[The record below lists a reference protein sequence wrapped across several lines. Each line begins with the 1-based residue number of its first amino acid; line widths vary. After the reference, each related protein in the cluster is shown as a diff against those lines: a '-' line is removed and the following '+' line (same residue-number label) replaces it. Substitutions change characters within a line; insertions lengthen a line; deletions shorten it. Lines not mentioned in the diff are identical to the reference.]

1 MKTANESNRRWCAS
15 PLRMPSGALYIGVL
29 MLSALLFG
37 TPASADDDTNHAR
50 ALSKAFRRSA
60 ERTLPSV
67 VTILCR
73 HKQES
78 GQSSSI
84 LDIIGG
90 PDAQVYDSIGSGVII
105 SDDGWILTNHHVI
118 EDADKIEV
126 RLHDGRRYFSDKTL
140 ADASSDV
147 ALVKIESKSELKAAE
162 IGDSSQ
168 LAVGDWV
175 IAIGSPFTLESS
187 VSAGIISGTN
197 RRRRLSKEVS
207 GQFLQTDA
215 AINPG
220 NSGGPLLDIDG
231 KVIGI
236 NTAISSNSGGFEG
249 IGFAIPISRAIWIKK
264 ELQTYGKV
272 RRALAG
278 IRVKALPYEVA
289 KETELPN
296 LSGVLVESVVAGRS
310 GDLAGV
316 KKGDIIV
323 SFSGMAVTS
332 DVEFAEL
339 VLQSPIDEA
348 FPIVLYR
355 SGQKQELTIRLQEKP

>member
-1 MKTANESNRRWCAS
+1 MTSLKTLPLANFPWRQWPTAT
-15 PLRMPSGALYIGVL
+15 LIFALAISIC
-29 MLSALLFG
+29 LSSAV
-37 TPASADDDTNHAR
+37 ADDETNHAR
-50 ALSKAFRRSA
+50 ALSRAFRQSA
-60 ERTLPSV
+60 ERALPSV
-67 VTILCR
+67 VTILCKV
-73 HKQES
+73 KQEG
-78 GQSSSI
+78 GQSSPI

-105 SDDGWILTNHHVI
+105 SEDGWILTNNHVI
-118 EDADKIEV
+118 DGAVRIEV
-126 RLHDGRRYFSDKTL
+126 RLNDGRRYFSDKTL
-140 ADASSDV
+140 ADPGSDV
-147 ALVKIESKSELKAAE
+147 ALVKIESQTELKAAA
-162 IGDSSQ
+162 IGDSAQ

-175 IAIGSPFTLESS
+175 IAIGSPFTLEAS

-197 RRRRLSKEVS
+197 RRRRLSREVS

-278 IRVKALPYEVA
+278 IRVSTLPYDVA
-289 KETELPN
+289 KTLEIPN
-296 LSGVLVESVVAGRS
+296 LTGVLVNSVVSGRP
-310 GDLAGV
+310 GDVAGV
-316 KKGDIIV
+316 KTGDVII
-323 SFSGMAVTS
+323 SFAGIGVAS

-339 VLQSPIDEA
+339 VLQSPIDE
-348 FPIVLYR
+348 PLPVVLYR
-355 SGQKQELTIRLQEKP
+355 GGQKQELTIRLQEKPN

>member
-1 MKTANESNRRWCAS
+1 
-15 PLRMPSGALYIGVL
+15 VL
-29 MLSALLFG
+29 ARSWILWLL
-37 TPASADDDTNHAR
+37 TVSLLPAQTKSEDDANHAR
-50 ALSKAFRRSA
+50 ALSKAFRASA
-60 ERTLPSV
+60 EKSLPSV

-73 HKQES
+73 AKQAD
-78 GQSSSI
+78 GQTSPI

-90 PDAQVYDSIGSGVII
+90 PDAQVYDTVGSGVII

-118 EDADKIEV
+118 DAAQKIEV
-126 RLHDGRRYFSDKTL
+126 RLNDGRRYFTDKTL
-140 ADASSDV
+140 SDKSSDV

-162 IGDSSQ
+162 IGDSST

-197 RRRRLSKEVS
+197 RRRRLSRDVS

-231 KVIGI
+231 KLIGI

-249 IGFAIPISRAIWIKK
+249 IGFAIPISRAMWIKK
-264 ELQTYGKV
+264 ELQSYGKV

-278 IRVKALPYEVA
+278 IRVSTLPYDTA
-289 KETELPN
+289 KGLEQQQ
-296 LSGVLVESVVAGRS
+296 LSGARVEAVVPGRP

-316 KKGDIIV
+316 KSGDIIAAFAGSV
-323 SFSGMAVTS
+323 VAS

-339 VLQSPIDEA
+339 VLLSPIDEPL
-348 FPIVLYR
+348 PIVVYR
-355 SGQKQELTIRLQEKP
+355 GGEKKELTIRLQEKP

>member
-1 MKTANESNRRWCAS
+1 MWDSVFGRWQVQVGGHLLVMVAVCLCFSTRVWAVPINEDEA
-15 PLRMPSGALYIGVL
+15 
-29 MLSALLFG
+29 
-37 TPASADDDTNHAR
+37 NHAR
-50 ALSKAFRRSA
+50 ALSRAFRLSA
-60 ERTLPSV
+60 EKNLPSV

-73 HKQES
+73 AKQEAE
-78 GQSSSI
+78 GQGSSSI
-84 LDIIGG
+84 LDLIGG
-90 PDAQVYDSIGSGVII
+90 PDAQVYDSIGSGVIV
-105 SDDGWILTNHHVI
+105 SADGWILTNNHVI
-118 EDADKIEV
+118 EEASKIEV
-126 RLHDGRRYFSDKTL
+126 RLYDGRRYFSNETL
-140 ADASSDV
+140 ADPSSDV
-147 ALVKIESKSELKAAE
+147 ALVKIQSTDNFIPAE
-162 IGDSSQ
+162 IGDSGQ
-168 LAVGDWV
+168 LSVGDWV

-197 RRRRLSKEVS
+197 RRRRLSKDVA

-249 IGFAIPISRAIWIKK
+249 IGFAIPISRAMWIKR

-278 IRVKALPYEVA
+278 IRVSTLPYDVAKSIALP
-289 KETELPN
+289 N
-296 LSGVLVESVVAGRS
+296 MSGVLVNSVVPGRP

-316 KKGDIIV
+316 KSGDVIV
-323 SFSGMAVTS
+323 SFGGNPISS

-339 VLQSPIDEA
+339 VLQSPIDEPM
-348 FPIVLYR
+348 PIVLYR
-355 SGQKQELTIRLQEKP
+355 GGEKQELTIRLQEKP

>member
-1 MKTANESNRRWCAS
+1 MRQDSS
-15 PLRMPSGALYIGVL
+15 PHSRLAKPYRLFAP
-29 MLSALLFG
+29 LLLLTIILG
-37 TPASADDDTNHAR
+37 GIVNPVHGDDETNHAR
-50 ALSKAFRRSA
+50 ALSKAFRQSA
-60 ERTLPSV
+60 EKTLPSV

-73 HKQES
+73 VKQEN
-78 GQSSSI
+78 GQTSPI
-84 LDIIGG
+84 LDLIGG

-105 SDDGWILTNHHVI
+105 SEDGWILTNNHVI
-118 EDADKIEV
+118 DDATRIEV
-126 RLHDGRRYFSDKTL
+126 RLNDGRRYFSDKTL
-140 ADASSDV
+140 ADPASDV
-147 ALVKIESKSELKAAE
+147 ALVKIESQTAIRPAS

-197 RRRRLSKEVS
+197 RRRRLSREVS

-249 IGFAIPISRAIWIKK
+249 IGFAIPISRAMWIKK

-278 IRVKALPYEVA
+278 IRVSVLPYELA
-289 KETELPN
+289 KNQEMPN
-296 LSGVLVESVVAGRS
+296 FTGVLVNSVVSGRP
-310 GDLAGV
+310 GDIAGV
-316 KKGDIIV
+316 KKGDVIV
-323 SFSGMAVTS
+323 TFAGIAVTS
-332 DVEFAEL
+332 EVEFAEL
-339 VLQSPIDEA
+339 VLQSPIDEPL
-348 FPIVLYR
+348 PIMLYR
-355 SGQKQELTIRLQEKP
+355 DGQKQELTIRLQEKPN